1 MTSKRCTALIGNDM
15 AASTM
20 SRLRRKTRFAL
31 QRHLF
36 IA

>member
-15 AASTM
+15 AARTM
-20 SRLRRKTRFAL
+20 SRPRRKTRLAL
-31 QRHLF
+31 QSHLF